1 MGGLRVFQ
9 VFGAKI
15 VSEPREDD
23 GTKYVAHLADCPR
36 VRGYGVSAEAAAF
49 NCVRIWDGAVSAGLE
64 GVPEPEVIPS
74 TGLRAGSEETGPEAP
89 SPDLSP
95 SPRPCSGQAEGGE
108 ETAVAVETAVNRR
121 GSGAEKSPRSTGYVP
136 RGCKPIQVTQSVYM
150 MN

>member
-64 GVPEPEVIPS
+64 GVPEPEVIS
-74 TGLRAGSEETGPEAP
+74 EQSAVMSEETGPEPP
-89 SPDLSP
+89 SPGLSP
-95 SPRPCSGQAEGGE
+95 SQGGE
-108 ETAVAVETAVNRR
+108 EEAAVETAVNRR